1 VAAALRHPDRTVIG
15 LVGDGGALMTGGEY
29 AVAVARGAAVKLIL
43 SDNGS
48 YASIRIHQERA
59 HPGRVSGT
67 TLENP
72 DFLRWCEAFRVPV
85 LSVEGRADLPALEAA
100 IRAPGPVAA
109 VVRTSLRAV
118 MPRPG

>member
-1 VAAALRHPDRTVIG
+1 P
-15 LVGDGGALMTGGEY
+15 
-29 AVAVARGAAVKLIL
+29 VKMLL

-85 LSVEGRADLPALEAA
+85 LAVETRADFPALEA
-100 IRAPGPVAA
+100 ILHAPGPAAA
-109 VVRTSLRAV
+109 VIRTSLQAV
-118 MPRPG
+118 LPKQG